1 MFTLKV
7 ETSTGN
13 IITLTQDE
21 SNYQVYEIDGLNPPE
36 AQINTS
42 SMAGVDGSKFNS
54 AVLQERNIVLYIKIR
69 GDVETNRLKLYQY
82 FRTKEYCK
90 LYYQNGS
97 RNVYIEGYVESFP
110 VSPFSNNEV
119 AQISIL
125 CPNPYFKDLTE
136 IVNDIS
142 KVIKKFTFPF
152 SIEIDDPI
160 PFSEIELEKVTD
172 VVNTSES
179 ETGLII
185 ETVFLGKVDK
195 FEIRNTVTG
204 EIFILNYSFQEDDQL
219 TINCNK
225 GNKSVR
231 LIRGGKETNLIPYI
245 QKGSTF
251 FQLRIGDNNFSYLA
265 DEGKSDQLVSIQFK
279 HYNVYRG
286 V

>member
-69 GDVETNRLKLYQY
+69 GDVEANRLKLYQY

-90 LYYQNGS
+90 LYYKNGS

>member
-54 AVLQERNIVLYIKIR
+54 AVLRERNIVLYIKIR
-69 GDVETNRLKLYQY
+69 GDVETNRLKIYQY

-152 SIEIDDPI
+152 SIEIDNPI
-160 PFSEIELEKVTD
+160 PFSEIELEKVTN

-204 EIFILNYSFQEDDQL
+204 EVFILNYSFQEDDQL

>member
-54 AVLQERNIVLYIKIR
+54 AVLRERNIVLYIKIR
-69 GDVETNRLKLYQY
+69 GDVETNRLKIYQY

-152 SIEIDDPI
+152 SIEIDNPI
-160 PFSEIELEKVTD
+160 PFSEIELEKVTN

-204 EIFILNYSFQEDDQL
+204 EVFILNYSFQEDDQL

-231 LIRGGKETNLIPYI
+231 LTRGGKETNLIPYI